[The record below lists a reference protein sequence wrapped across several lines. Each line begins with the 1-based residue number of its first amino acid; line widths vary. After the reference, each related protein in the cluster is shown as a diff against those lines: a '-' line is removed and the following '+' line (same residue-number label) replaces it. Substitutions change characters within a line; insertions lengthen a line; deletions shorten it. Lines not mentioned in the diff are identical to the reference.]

1 MTTKY
6 TLALLLGLIAVGASA
21 QTSKRE
27 MFADLDR
34 TGSTYFAYP
43 GPSQKVLTPAP
54 AGYKPFYISHY
65 GRHGSRYMTS
75 NKYYTQAITAMDSA
89 AKLGLLTPK
98 GEEVL
103 EKLKI
108 GYADAYQRDG
118 ELTQLGA
125 QQHRGI
131 AHRMYERFPELLGQ
145 PLKVDARSSTSGRC
159 MISMFNFCW
168 ELQGMNPDLEITMA
182 ASEHDMPFVV
192 SDSKVKPEVTP
203 EAEAIHRKFSDY
215 RDGTYKSDRLMKVL
229 FKDVKK
235 VEGFVDGPDLM
246 KSLYNVAQD
255 FQSLPELGLSMTDI
269 FTKEELFNIWT
280 GSNASWFRQS
290 GIIPGSTPTY
300 LQKKA
305 VRDTME
311 SIADRVIRSGKP
323 SATLRFSHDS
333 SVLPL
338 AYLIGLKET
347 MGARPDPANLYKT
360 ASIDKIIPMAGNIQL
375 VFYRKDGSDDILVK
389 FLLNENET
397 SIPVKTDC
405 APYYHWKDVKAYWAE
420 HPAR

>member
-6 TLALLLGLIAVGASA
+6 TLALLLGLLAAGASA

-168 ELQGMNPDLEITMA
+168 ELQGMNPELEITMA

-235 VEGFVDGPDLM
+235 AEAFVDGPDLM

-269 FTKEELFNIWT
+269 FTKEELFHIWT
-280 GSNASWFRQS
+280 GSNASWLRQS
-290 GIIPGSTPTY
+290 GIVPGSTPMY

-311 SIADRVIRSGKP
+311 SIADRVIRSGK
-323 SATLRFSHDS
+323 SAATLRFSHDS